1 MTQTVQHPIDS
12 AAATKQSRTVSDNSP
27 DLDAAGATHIGHKR
41 NENQDAFFIASTHNA
56 LMLHQASNGLKC
68 SGINLGRR
76 SGTLLALADGM
87 GGAGDGSLASRL
99 SLEAV
104 ANYML
109 NVASVEPNP
118 LRDDER
124 SSVDSRISIPKLRE
138 HLEQAFVE
146 GERSLATK
154 AEQNNVSKKMGTTLT
169 VAFVSWPTMY
179 TCHVGDSRAYLLRDG
194 RLIQLTTDHTVA
206 QQINEQ
212 LPSGGERVPN
222 DSPLHHILWNA
233 IGGGVETSKPDLVKI
248 ILQESDRILLCSDGL
263 SNQVDDDSLAR
274 HLGQSE
280 PAATIASKLVNL
292 ANASG
297 GVDNVTALVGYFSR
311 K

>member
-1 MTQTVQHPIDS
+1 
-12 AAATKQSRTVSDNSP
+12 
-27 DLDAAGATHIGHKR
+27 
-41 NENQDAFFIASTHNA
+41 
-56 LMLHQASNGLKC
+56 QASG
-68 SGINLGRR
+68 
-76 SGTLLALADGM
+76 
-87 GGAGDGSLASRL
+87 
-99 SLEAV
+99 
-104 ANYML
+104 
-109 NVASVEPNP
+109 
-118 LRDDER
+118 
-124 SSVDSRISIPKLRE
+124 
-138 HLEQAFVE
+138 Q
-146 GERSLATK
+146 GERSLARN
-154 AEQNNVSKKMGTTLT
+154 AEQSNVSKKMGTTLT

-212 LPSGGERVPN
+212 LPTGGERIPN

-297 GVDNVTALVGYFSR
+297 GVDNVTALVGYFAR